1 MYCLP
6 PKSLYS
12 SNNRYFTRKLHILKK
27 NILTKVC
34 KLLQWTTTTTTTTR
48 TTYIHD
54 DGSPEEKTFIDD
66 VRKETDRRI
75 PPDYAWVCSRP
86 SITWI
91 CDRPSIQWIVS
102 SLDMGGGVLKYGNF
116 DDFGGGLIKHGILTY
131 YKAGPPAF
139 YYTPALYYTFGL

>member
-1 MYCLP
+1 MYFLP
-6 PKSLYS
+6 Q
-12 SNNRYFTRKLHILKK
+12 NNYVPRIIAILLVNFIFKNK

-34 KLLQWTTTTTTTTR
+34 KLLQRTTTTTT

-54 DGSPEEKTFIDD
+54 DGSPEEKLFIDD

-91 CDRPSIQWIVS
+91 CNRPSIQWIVS
-102 SLDMGGGVLKYGNF
+102 SLDMGGGLLKYGNF

-131 YKAGPPAF
+131 
-139 YYTPALYYTFGL
+139 